1 MQVLHIPKVEI
12 LNVVKLFLLVRLGTQ
27 RTRRQAS

>member
-12 LNVVKLFLLVRLGTQ
+12 LNVVRLFLLVRL